1 MSSTIKEALRRASF
15 CLKQAGYG
23 NHSGEAEA
31 LLIASLG
38 VTRAWL
44 YAHGEEKPE
53 AAELRHYF
61 AWVARRIA
69 GEPYAYLVG
78 EKEFMSL
85 SFLVTP
91 VVLIPRPETEL
102 LVETAVREFAGR
114 ENLRILDVGTGSGA
128 VAISIAVLLPKSEV
142 VAVDISPAVLNVATQ
157 NAARHNVTDRV
168 RFLAGD
174 LYAPVSRERF
184 DAVVS
189 NPPYISSTD
198 IETLQRDVK
207 VYEPHLALNGGPD
220 GLDFYRRLTAELDA
234 LAALPVLLLFEVG
247 YGQAEAVADL
257 CCAAG
262 YKNISR
268 LNDLAG
274 IPRIVLAKPAGKA

>member
-15 CLKQAGYG
+15 CLKQAGCG
-23 NHSGEAEA
+23 NPNGEAEA
-31 LLIASLG
+31 LLTASLG

-53 AAELRHYF
+53 AAELKHYF
-61 AWVARRIA
+61 ALVARRA
-69 GEPYAYLVG
+69 ASEPYAYLAG

-91 VVLIPRPETEL
+91 AVLIPRPETEL
-102 LVETAVREFAGR
+102 LVETAVRELKGR

-128 VAISIAVLLPKSEV
+128 VAVSIAVFLPESEV
-142 VAVDISPAVLNVATQ
+142 VAVDISPAALNVAMQ

-184 DAVVS
+184 DVVVS
-189 NPPYISSTD
+189 NPPYISLTE
-198 IETLQRDVK
+198 IETLERDVK
-207 VYEPHLALNGGPD
+207 DYEPRLALNGGSD
-220 GLDFYRRLTAELDA
+220 GLDFYRRLTAELA
-234 LAALPVLLLFEVG
+234 VLAAPPALLLFEVG
-247 YGQAEAVADL
+247 CRQSEAVADL
-257 CCAAG
+257 CSAAG
-262 YKNISR
+262 YKNIS
-268 LNDLAG
+268 LFNDLAG
-274 IPRIVLAKPAGKA
+274 IPRIVLAKQTVTA